1 LIRVKILKIS
11 YQPSTKDYYILLKEV
26 DGDNYIPLKIGSF
39 EAQSIALALESIEGK
54 RPMTHDL
61 ICSLFS
67 EIGFSLKR
75 VIITEFIHG
84 TFLSTIDIVSK
95 ENGSYSI
102 DARPSDAI
110 AIALRENAPI
120 FISKK
125 LIKNKGRR
133 STILLKSNENH
144 KERKFLNILKVRLKN
159 AVKSEEY
166 EVAAKLRDKIK
177 NIEGQYDAP
186 SSSNA
191 S

>member
-1 LIRVKILKIS
+1 M
-11 YQPSTKDYYILLKEV
+11 
-26 DGDNYIPLKIGSF
+26 PLKIGSF
-39 EAQSIALALESIEGK
+39 EAQSIALALESIEVK

-67 EIGFSLKR
+67 EIGFFLKR

-84 TFLSTIDIVSK
+84 TFLSTIDIESK

-110 AIALRENAPI
+110 AIALRKNAPI
-120 FISKK
+120 FISEK
-125 LIKNKGRR
+125 LIKNKGRQ
-133 STILLKSNENH
+133 SSILSKSNENR
-144 KERKFLNILKVRLKN
+144 KERKLLNILKVRLKN

-177 NIEGQYDAP
+177 NIEGQ
-186 SSSNA
+186 
-191 S
+191 

>member
-1 LIRVKILKIS
+1 MQILKIS

-61 ICSLFS
+61 ICSFFS
-67 EIGFSLKR
+67 EIGFFLKR
-75 VIITEFIHG
+75 VIITEFSHG
-84 TFLSTIDIVSK
+84 TFLSTIDIDSK

-177 NIEGQYDAP
+177 NIEGQ
-186 SSSNA
+186 
-191 S
+191 